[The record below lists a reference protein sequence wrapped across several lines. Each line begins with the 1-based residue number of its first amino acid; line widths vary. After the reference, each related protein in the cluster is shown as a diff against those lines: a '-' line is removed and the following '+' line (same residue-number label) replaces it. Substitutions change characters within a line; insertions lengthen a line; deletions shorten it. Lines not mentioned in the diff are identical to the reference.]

1 MGLNVA
7 APAGPWSAR
16 IDELHERAAAQAGLA
31 SAADADFGPGD
42 YREGLAALLASLDE
56 TPPPTEAKAAA
67 AQGLIVSTLA
77 ARLHTQAQWRANPGY
92 AVREIPAPLIVIGV
106 PRTGTT
112 ALHNLLSQD
121 PQFQGIEKWLTAAP
135 LVRPPRDKWDA
146 HPQYRASLAQTGQMA
161 AIAPAVMA
169 AHGVWPHEVDECLVP
184 MAQSFCCNWFPSQLD
199 IPAYDRWLRAAD
211 ETPSFR
217 RYKDVLRLVGMNDD
231 RRWLLKN
238 PSHVF
243 GVEAMLAVFPDACVV
258 QTHRHP
264 AASLASLVNLLDNIM
279 RAYTGEGVDRA
290 ATLARETAFWAE
302 AVRRSVAAQ
311 DRHPGRFV
319 NVRQSDIRRDPLG
332 VVRGIYEHFGLTLS
346 PAAEAAMLAWAQA
359 NSVKA
364 DGGHSYAAIAEQ
376 GPIEQAFAPYIA
388 RYGL

>member
-1 MGLNVA
+1 VGLNVTGQTRSWA
-7 APAGPWSAR
+7 AR
-16 IDELHERAAAQAGLA
+16 IDELHERAEAQVGL
-31 SAADADFGPGD
+31 SDFGSGD

-56 TPPPTEAKAAA
+56 TPPSSAGKAGSAEA
-67 AQGLIVSTLA
+67 LVVSALVS
-77 ARLHTQAQWRANPGY
+77 RLHTQAQWQANPGY
-92 AVREIPAPLIVIGV
+92 RTREIPAPLIVIGV

-121 PQFQGIEKWLTAAP
+121 QQFQGIEKWLTGAP
-135 LVRPPRDKWDA
+135 LVRPPRGEWET
-146 HPQYRASLAQTGQMA
+146 HPQYRANLAATEQMVVA
-161 AIAPAVMA
+161 APEVMM
-169 AHGVWPHEVDECLVP
+169 AHGVWPWEPDECLLP
-184 MAQSFCCNWFPSQLD
+184 MAQSFCCNWFPSQLA
-199 IPAYDRWLRAAD
+199 IPGYDRWFMAAD

-264 AASLASLVNLLDNIM
+264 SASLASLVNLLDNIM

-290 ATLARETAFWAE
+290 ATLERETAFWAE
-302 AVRRSVAAQ
+302 AVRRSMAAQ

-332 VVRGIYEHFGLTLS
+332 VVRGIYDHFGLTLS
-346 PAAEAAMLAWAQA
+346 PAAEAAMLAWAEA